1 MAKPILPSGKHH
13 RDYNAAHNL
22 YQLRGQLVAAEASRG
37 IVLLEPY
44 TL

>member
-13 RDYNAAHNL
+13 RDFNAASNL
-22 YQLRGQLVAAEASRG
+22 YQLRGQLAAIEATRS